1 MADLMVHEPLSLE
14 ELHAETCLAL
24 PERDLM
30 QMVTINNAN
39 TNGAGAGASVYSE
52 GVGLGVAV
60 VTVFLPA
67 AP

>member
-30 QMVTINNAN
+30 QN
-39 TNGAGAGASVYSE
+39 TNVNISGSGSASSVFSTAVAFGVILLVNGGPGA
-52 GVGLGVAV
+52 
-60 VTVFLPA
+60 
-67 AP
+67 

>member
-30 QMVTINNAN
+30 QNFNFN
-39 TNGAGAGASVYSE
+39 LSGSASSVFST
-52 GVGLGVAV
+52 AV
-60 VTVFLPA
+60 VAQAIVISLTPPA
-67 AP
+67 P

>member
-30 QMVTINNAN
+30 QN
-39 TNGAGAGASVYSE
+39 TNVNISGSASASSVFSTAAAF
-52 GVGLGVAV
+52 GVILV
-60 VTVFLPA
+60 VGTPPA
-67 AP
+67 

>member
-30 QMVTINNAN
+30 QNFNLNISGSGSASSVFSTAAAFGVILVVQ
-39 TNGAGAGASVYSE
+39 GAP
-52 GVGLGVAV
+52 
-60 VTVFLPA
+60 PA
-67 AP
+67 

>member
-30 QMVTINNAN
+30 QNLNVNLNV
-39 TNGAGAGASVYSE
+39 NGSASASSVFSTAAAFGVILLVNGGPGA
-52 GVGLGVAV
+52 
-60 VTVFLPA
+60 
-67 AP
+67 

>member
-30 QMVTINNAN
+30 QTFNFTNISGSGSSVFSTAAGTTIVVVL
-39 TNGAGAGASVYSE
+39 GAPPGM
-52 GVGLGVAV
+52 
-60 VTVFLPA
+60 
-67 AP
+67 

>member
-30 QMVTINNAN
+30 QNVNVNIN
-39 TNGAGAGASVYSE
+39 GSASASSVFSTAAAF
-52 GVGLGVAV
+52 GVILVLG
-60 VTVFLPA
+60 TPPA
-67 AP
+67 

>member
-30 QMVTINNAN
+30 QTITINN
-39 TNGAGAGASVYSE
+39 TNGAGAGSSVFSE
-52 GVGLGVAV
+52 GVGVGVLV
-60 VTVFLPA
+60 VTFP
-67 AP
+67 PS

>member
-30 QMVTINNAN
+30 QN
-39 TNGAGAGASVYSE
+39 TNINVNLTGSASASSVFSTA
-52 GVGLGVAV
+52 VATGFV
-60 VTVFLPA
+60 VLLTP
-67 AP
+67 PM

>member
-30 QMVTINNAN
+30 QTVTVINSNV
-39 TNGAGAGASVYSE
+39 NGAGAGASVFSE
-52 GVGLGVAV
+52 GVGIGVV
-60 VTVFLPA
+60 ILDLTP
-67 AP
+67 

>member
-30 QMVTINNAN
+30 QNFNFN
-39 TNGAGAGASVYSE
+39 LSGSASSVFSTA
-52 GVGLGVAV
+52 AV
-60 VTVFLPA
+60 VNAVVITLP
-67 AP
+67 PGM